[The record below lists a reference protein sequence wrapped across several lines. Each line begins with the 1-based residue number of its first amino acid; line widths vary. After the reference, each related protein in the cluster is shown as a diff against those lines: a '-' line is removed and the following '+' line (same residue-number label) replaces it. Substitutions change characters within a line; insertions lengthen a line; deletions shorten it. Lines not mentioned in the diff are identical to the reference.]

1 MKGRFVYVAGRVK
14 QPSGEWYGESFS
26 ADSWEDPEGVERLLQ
41 TAEKMV
47 RDAAEGKA
55 TRHDRLAAEI
65 QADMDDVGLP
75 DAS

>member
-1 MKGRFVYVAGRVK
+1 MKGRFVYGAGRVK

-65 QADMDDVGLP
+65 QADLDVAGLP
-75 DAS
+75 SAD